1 MSPPSLRS
9 YGRRSPAAP
18 LLFSCSEVRAEL
30 LLHKNLTVPATR
42 VLVTSD
48 ETDAAWWADVR
59 ARGWR
64 GIDHAAAHTEERLGR
79 WYPVLVDAAALARA
93 DGFVGTAG
101 STYSSLSARRVGE
114 WRGGAVRMYEWGRKG
129 ADDH

>member
-1 MSPPSLRS
+1 M
-9 YGRRSPAAP
+9 
-18 LLFSCSEVRAEL
+18 RAEL

-64 GIDHAAAHTEERLGR
+64 GIDHAAARTAERLGR

-93 DGFVGTAG
+93 QVLQQLTVLEGLVDANSRSREEWLEAQNELDYRMVRVRG
-101 STYSSLSARRVGE
+101 LRAR
-114 WRGGAVRMYEWGRKG
+114 A
-129 ADDH
+129 HPS